1 MAQQP
6 PAFARHMQQASAAVL
21 RHLANASGAWHGGP
35 PFALLWD
42 TQQQDD
48 GGYLTDAATIVTHT
62 VSLCVANCPG
72 IAEGSAG
79 LTVGGKPC
87 RVTSPVVPDAGG
99 WASFTVTFPSGPPA
113 AGCGG

>member
-1 MAQQP
+1 MLP
-6 PAFARHMQQASAAVL
+6 SQAPFAAVQAL
-21 RHLANASGAWHGGP
+21 LNQGVGQLLSNASGAWHGGP
-35 PFALLWD
+35 TFALLWD

-79 LTVGGKPC
+79 LTVGGKTC
-87 RVTSPVVPDAGG
+87 RITAPVVPDAGG
-99 WASFTVTFPSGPPA
+99 WASFTVTFP
-113 AGCGG
+113 GGQPGRGG

>member
-1 MAQQP
+1 MLSS
-6 PAFARHMQQASAAVL
+6 QAPFAAVQAL
-21 RHLANASGAWHGGP
+21 LNQGIGQLLSNASGAWHGGP

-72 IAEGSAG
+72 IAEGSTG
-79 LTVGGKPC
+79 LTVGGKTC
-87 RVTSPVVPDAGG
+87 RITAPVVPDAGG
-99 WASFTVTFPSGPPA
+99 WASFTVTFP
-113 AGCGG
+113 GGQPGRGG

>member
-1 MAQQP
+1 MLEP

-35 PFALLWD
+35 TFALLWD

-72 IAEGSAG
+72 IAEGSGASRWAASPAG
-79 LTVGGKPC
+79 
-87 RVTSPVVPDAGG
+87 
-99 WASFTVTFPSGPPA
+99 
-113 AGCGG
+113 

>member
-1 MAQQP
+1 MLSS
-6 PAFARHMQQASAAVL
+6 QAPFAAVQAL
-21 RHLANASGAWHGGP
+21 LNQGIGQLLSNASGAWNGGP

-48 GGYLTDAATIVTHT
+48 GGYLTDAATLVVHT

-99 WASFTVTFPSGPPA
+99 WASFTVTFPSGLPA

>member
-1 MAQQP
+1 MLSS
-6 PAFARHMQQASAAVL
+6 QAPFAAVQAL
-21 RHLANASGAWHGGP
+21 LNQGIGQLLSNASGAWHGGP

-72 IAEGSAG
+72 IAEGSTG

-87 RVTSPVVPDAGG
+87 RITAPVVPDAGG
-99 WASFTVTFPSGPPA
+99 WASFTVTFP
-113 AGCGG
+113 GGQPGRGG

>member
-1 MAQQP
+1 MQTVQ
-6 PAFARHMQQASAAVL
+6 PAFAKHMQQANAAAL

-62 VSLCVANCPG
+62 VSLCAANCPG
-72 IAEGSAG
+72 IAEGSTG
-79 LTVGGKPC
+79 LSVGGKPC

-99 WASFTVTFPSGPPA
+99 WASFTVTFP
-113 AGCGG
+113 GGQPGQGG

>member
-1 MAQQP
+1 MLP
-6 PAFARHMQQASAAVL
+6 SQAPFAAVQAL
-21 RHLANASGAWHGGP
+21 LNQGVGQLLSNASGAWHGGP

>member
-1 MAQQP
+1 MLP
-6 PAFARHMQQASAAVL
+6 SQAPFAAVQAL
-21 RHLANASGAWHGGP
+21 LNQGVGQLLSNASGAWHGGP

-72 IAEGSAG
+72 IAEGSTG
-79 LTVGGKPC
+79 LTVGGKTC
-87 RVTSPVVPDAGG
+87 RITAPVVPDAGG
-99 WASFTVTFPSGPPA
+99 WASFTVTFP
-113 AGCGG
+113 GGQPGRGG

>member
-1 MAQQP
+1 MLEP

-42 TQQQDD
+42 AQQQDD

-99 WASFTVTFPSGPPA
+99 WASFTVTFPGGLPA

>member
-1 MAQQP
+1 MLSS
-6 PAFARHMQQASAAVL
+6 QAPFAAVQAL
-21 RHLANASGAWHGGP
+21 LNQGIGQLLSNASGAWHGGP

-113 AGCGG
+113 AGRGG